1 MIGKTVSHYAILEK
15 LGAGGMGVVYKA
27 EDTRLGR
34 SVALKF
40 LPDDLWQNPLAVE
53 RFEREA
59 RAVSAL
65 NHPHICSVHDVGE
78 HGGRRFIVMEY
89 VEGSS
94 LHEVL
99 AAGAL
104 PTDQVVELG
113 IQLAD
118 ALEAAHE
125 KGLIHRDIKPSN
137 IILTRRGQV
146 KLLDFGLAKSMTNPA
161 DHVAAEPTQAD
172 LTEFG
177 VVLGT
182 VAYMS
187 PEQVRGEPLDACTDL
202 FSLGAVL
209 YEMATG
215 RRAFP
220 GNTSGTISEAILN
233 RTPPPAADVNPKVP
247 PGLEGIIA
255 KSLEKQRELRYRKAS
270 DVRADLQRLKRDGD
284 SFRAGPSSAATTPRD
299 AKGWWRRR
307 ETVIAGILALAAVAL
322 AGTWFLRSSA
332 PADAIG
338 SVAVLPFINGTGD
351 PNAEYLSDGITESV
365 IDNLSQLRSLR
376 VTARSTVFRYKGAL
390 GDLQKLGR
398 DLRVRAVLSGRL
410 LKQGDVFVVRTEL
423 MNVADGSQLWGN
435 QYNRKASDLFV
446 LQEDVSR
453 DISEKLR
460 LRLTT
465 EERQRLTKR
474 YTENAEAYQLYLKG
488 RYHGNKLS
496 PDGLLKAVDYMQQAL
511 DKDPSYALA
520 YAGMA
525 DAYNMISFFSVL
537 PPREAMP
544 KAKAAASKALEID
557 DGLAEAHLALLWAS
571 FTYDWDWPAATRH
584 LEQAMALNPAAV
596 SEVAAY
602 PFYLTIAGR
611 QDEAVSAARRASELD
626 PVSAGRSHT
635 LSVQLH
641 LARRFDEAI
650 VECRRTI
657 ELDRDFSVAYEV
669 LGASIAAKGM
679 YRDALPYAEKAVEL
693 SPHNAM
699 SRAYLGY
706 IYGSMGD
713 RAKALG
719 IVDELAAASKERF
732 VPALSFAVVYTGL
745 GQKDLA
751 FEWLDKAYE
760 ERFNRLAYLKRE
772 PVWDRLRS
780 DSRFD
785 ALLRRI
791 GLPE

>member
-1 MIGKTVSHYAILEK
+1 MIGNTVSHYTILEK

-40 LPDDLWQNPLAVE
+40 LPDELSQNPLAVE

-65 NHPHICSVHDVGE
+65 NHPHICSIHDVGE

-89 VEGSS
+89 LEGSP
-94 LHEVL
+94 LDELL

-125 KGLIHRDIKPSN
+125 KGLIHRDIKPAN
-137 IILTRRGQV
+137 IMLTRRGQI
-146 KLLDFGLAKSMTNPA
+146 KLLDFGLAKTTSSPA
-161 DHVAAEPTQAD
+161 DDVAATRAD

-187 PEQVRGEPLDACTDL
+187 PEQVRGEQLDARTDL

-215 RRAFP
+215 SRPFS
-220 GNTSGTISEAILN
+220 GNTSGTLSEAILN
-233 RTPPPAADVNPKVP
+233 RTPPPASRVNPKVP
-247 PGLEGIIA
+247 SSLEGIIN
-255 KSLEKQRELRYRKAS
+255 KSLEKQRELRYQKAA
-270 DVRADLQRLKRDGD
+270 DVRADLQRLKRDTD
-284 SFRAGPSSAATTPRD
+284 SFRGASSVAAIPRE
-299 AKGWWRRR
+299 AKQWWRRSG
-307 ETVIAGILALAAVAL
+307 TLIVGTLAVVALAL
-322 AGTWFLRSSA
+322 AGTWFVRPST
-332 PADAIG
+332 DAIG
-338 SVAVLPFINGTGD
+338 SVAVLPFVNGTGD
-351 PNAEYLSDGITESV
+351 PNTEYLSDGITESV

-376 VTARSTVFRYKGAL
+376 VTARSTVFRYKGKA
-390 GDLQKLGR
+390 GDPQKLGQ
-398 DLRVRAVLSGRL
+398 DLRVGAVLSGRL
-410 LKQGDVFVVRTEL
+410 LKQGDVFVIRAEL
-423 MNVADGSQLWGN
+423 MNVSDGSQLWGS
-435 QYNRKASDLFV
+435 QYHRKASDLFV

-465 EERQRLTKR
+465 EERQRLIKR
-474 YTENAEAYQLYLKG
+474 YTENSEAYQLYLKG
-488 RYHGNKLS
+488 RYHWNKLS

-557 DGLAEAHLALLWAS
+557 DGLAEAHLSLLWAS

-584 LEQAMALNPAAV
+584 LEQAMALNAAAV
-596 SEVAAY
+596 NEVAAY

-611 QDEAVSAARRASELD
+611 QDEAISVARRASELD
-626 PVSAGRSHT
+626 PVSAARSHT
-635 LSVQLH
+635 LSVQLL
-641 LARRFDEAI
+641 LARHFDEAI
-650 VECRRTI
+650 SECRRTI

-669 LGASIAAKGM
+669 LAGALAAKGL
-679 YRDALPYAEKAVEL
+679 YRDALPFAEKAVEL

-706 IYGSMGD
+706 IYGRLGT
-713 RAKALG
+713 RARALG
-719 IVDELAAASKERF
+719 IVDELTTASKERF
-732 VPALSFAVVYTGL
+732 IPALSFAVVFTGL
-745 GQKDLA
+745 GQKDQA
-751 FEWLDKAYE
+751 FAWLDKAYE
-760 ERFNRLAYLKRE
+760 QRFNRLAYLKRE
-772 PVWDRLRS
+772 PVWDSLRS

-785 ALLRRI
+785 DILRRI